1 MGLLTMTPLLKP
13 PIAPLFVPGN
23 HPERFARAAA
33 SGADAVIINLED
45 AVGTVAAAGSMI
57 DKPVLERARR
67 IIAGDV
73 RG

>member
-23 HPERFARAAA
+23 RPERFATEAA
-33 SGADAVIINLED
+33 SGADAVEG
-45 AVGTVAAAGSMI
+45 AVGAEAAAGSMI
-57 DKPVLERARR
+57 VKPVLERARR
-67 IIAGDV
+67 IIAGDL